1 MITTL
6 MIVALILA
14 ATRLALFLTLH
25 VVGRA
30 HYSPVKHAVS
40 DYAVGPTRRL
50 ASAMNAVTAAMFATL
65 AAAVW
70 WGYPDWTSHTSTSVY
85 LLVLSVIFLVLPALP
100 TDLEGEK
107 ATLIGRAHLV
117 AAIAWFALSY
127 TLTGRFAQLVADSGN
142 ALSGVLSALNIIAM
156 VSLIALVISLLPKLR
171 ARFFGITERVFLV
184 AISLFF
190 LLLPIALLVQ

>member
-1 MITTL
+1 VITTL
-6 MIVALILA
+6 MIVAVILA

-25 VVGRA
+25 IVGRA
-30 HYSPVKHAVS
+30 HYSPVEHAVS

-50 ASAMNAVTAAMFATL
+50 ASVMNAVTAVLFATL
-65 AAAVW
+65 AAVVW
-70 WGYPDWTSHTSTSVY
+70 WGYPDWTSRTSTSIY
-85 LLVLSVIFLVLPALP
+85 LVALAAIFSILPALP

-107 ATLIGRAHLV
+107 ATLIGRAHMV

-127 TLTGRFAQLVADSGN
+127 TLTGRFAQLVADSGI
-142 ALSGVLSALNIIAM
+142 ALSGTLHVLHVIAM

-171 ARFFGITERVFLV
+171 ARFFGITERVFLT

-190 LLLPIALLVQ
+190 LSLPVALLAQ

>member
-1 MITTL
+1 MISTL
-6 MIVALILA
+6 MIVAVILA

-25 VVGRA
+25 IVGRA

-50 ASAMNAVTAAMFATL
+50 AAAMNAVTAALFATL

-70 WGYPDWTSHTSTSVY
+70 WGYPTWTSHISTSVC
-85 LLVLSVIFLVLPALP
+85 LLALSAIFLVLPALP

-142 ALSGVLSALNIIAM
+142 ALSGALRALNIIALI
-156 VSLIALVISLLPKLR
+156 SLVALVISLLPKLR
-171 ARFFGITERVFLV
+171 ARFFGVTERVFLA

-190 LLLPIALLVQ
+190 LLLPVALLVR